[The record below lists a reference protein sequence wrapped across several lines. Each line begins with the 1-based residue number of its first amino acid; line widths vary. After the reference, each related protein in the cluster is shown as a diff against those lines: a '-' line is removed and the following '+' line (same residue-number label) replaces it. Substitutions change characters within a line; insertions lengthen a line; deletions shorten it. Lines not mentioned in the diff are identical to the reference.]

1 MEHSKLWYFESFNLF
16 KGYSESELMEVAE
29 MASMKS
35 IAKGDFIFFPEE
47 LSKSVYILKKG
58 RIKIGSY
65 SPEGKEIIKVI
76 LQPGEIF
83 GELALAGETTR
94 TDFAQA
100 LEDDTKFC
108 AFSVTHIED
117 MMKTNPHLSLE
128 ITKIIGWRL
137 KRIENRLEGLVFKDA
152 RTRIIDFLR
161 DMGERFGKPV
171 GTETL
176 IMNNLTHKEM
186 ASLTATSRQ
195 TVTTVLNE
203 LREQN
208 KIYFDRKRILIRDMN
223 ALT

>member
-1 MEHSKLWYFESFNLF
+1 
-16 KGYSESELMEVAE
+16 
-29 MASMKS
+29 MAAMKS
-35 IAKGDFIFFPEE
+35 ISKGDFIFFPEE
-47 LSKSVYILKKG
+47 LSKSVYILKSG

-100 LEDDTKFC
+100 LEDETKFC
-108 AFSVTHIED
+108 VFSVEHIEG
-117 MMKTNPHLSLE
+117 MIKTNPHLSLE

-203 LREQN
+203 LRESN

-223 ALT
+223 TLN